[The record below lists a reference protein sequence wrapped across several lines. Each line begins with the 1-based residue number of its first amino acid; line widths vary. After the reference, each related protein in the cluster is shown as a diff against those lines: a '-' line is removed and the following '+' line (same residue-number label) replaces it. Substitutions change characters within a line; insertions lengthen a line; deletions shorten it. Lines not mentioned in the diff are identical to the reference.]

1 MGFIVRFSKSGI
13 QWGSEQRSSLP
24 TSGVSNLADWLTQ
37 LLGGRSSA
45 GINVTEQKALQLSAV
60 FACVRAIAE
69 DVAKLPMHLIEEK
82 DGRRT
87 RLYNARASYL
97 VNQAPNE
104 LMNPM
109 EFKQALI
116 AFAALWGN
124 GYAVITRDEFGAPDT
139 LDIYHARDVSVQK
152 VNRRLYYVVAGLGTI
167 SSDDMIHIK
176 GMSFTGEMGT
186 SVVRHAAESMGV
198 SLAAQEFGARFFGN
212 GANLQGVYTVPNAL
226 SPQAYDRLR
235 NDLVEKKRGIK
246 NSHDTPILEE
256 GMKYER
262 IGVPPNEAQFIETR
276 EIGIEEICRWF
287 RVPPHKIAH
296 LTRATHNNVEHMS
309 IEYVIDTLMPW
320 ITKLEEE
327 FNRKLLTEAE
337 KQTRYFKVNVNALL
351 RGDTRARAEMYK
363 ALFGMGALRSNDARE
378 FEDMDPLDGGDE
390 AYVPLNMI
398 PASAAKDYHLSKIRK
413 P

>member
-1 MGFIVRFSKSGI
+1 MAFVVRFSKQGI
-13 QWGSEQRSSLP
+13 QWGGEQRSKLP
-24 TSGVSNLADWLTQ
+24 ESGFANLADWLST
-37 LLGGRSSA
+37 LIGGKSA
-45 GINVTEQKALQLSAV
+45 AGVTVNEQKALQLSAV
-60 FACVRAIAE
+60 FACVRALAE

-82 DGRRT
+82 DGRRN
-87 RLYNARASYL
+87 RVYNHPASYL

-104 LMNPM
+104 IMNPM

-124 GYAVITRDEFGAPDT
+124 SYGVITKDEMEVPVS
-139 LDIYHARDVSVQK
+139 LDIYHPRDVAPQK
-152 VNRRLYYVVAGLGTI
+152 VNRKMYYVVAGLGTL
-167 SSDDMIHIK
+167 SADQVIHIK
-176 GMSFTGEMGT
+176 GMSFTGDVGV
-186 SVVRHAAESMGV
+186 SVVRYAAESMGV
-198 SLAAQEFGARFFGN
+198 SIAAQTFGAAFFGN
-212 GANLQGVYTVPNAL
+212 GANLQGVFTSPNGL
-226 SPQAYDRLR
+226 SQKAYDRLKQ
-235 NDLVEKKRGIK
+235 DLVEKKRGPK
-246 NSHDTPILEE
+246 SAHDTQILEE
-256 GMKYER
+256 GLKYER

-276 EIGIEEICRWF
+276 ELGIEEICRWF

-309 IEYVIDTLMPW
+309 IEYVTDSLMPW

-337 KQTRYFKVNVNALL
+337 KRTRYFKINVNALL

-363 ALFGMGALRSNDARE
+363 AMWGIGSLTGNDVRE
-378 FEDMDPLDGGDE
+378 FEDMNPLEGASE

-398 PASAAKDYHLSKIRK
+398 PASESKAYHNSKIRK